1 MTIKNVK
8 FFDFKLSLCILIFP
22 LYILSANSAYA
33 QTEEEHIA
41 DLREE
46 IERLEEQASRL
57 RDGIAQE
64 QAEAKT
70 LQGEISKLNGQ
81 IKYLGNQISLTGNK
95 IKKTGIE
102 IGGVETHI
110 GTTQEKINSQKNSIS
125 QTILFL
131 NRQETEGLLTLLLK
145 NNNIS
150 DFLRQEQYANSLN
163 TNLLALIDDL
173 RDTKN
178 ELETQKSDLE
188 TKKSGLEALKREQ
201 NSQKISVGGTK
212 SEKDVLLKETKG
224 QEAAYQKMLEEVEL
238 KQSLFFTELKELETK
253 IIQGG
258 LYILHI
264 KAENLPKKG
273 TDLFRWPEDG
283 FITTQVYGCTK
294 FARCGSPRGRY
305 GGKIHNG
312 MDIKVGYGTPIKA
325 IGDGEIVANGKNDGW
340 GNWIAIKH
348 PPYNLVSVYAHMS
361 AFEFLRVG
369 TQVKAGEVVGYE
381 GSTGFS
387 TGSHVHLSIY
397 KEFFTYV
404 KETNGQLYFNYD
416 NTIDPR
422 DYLP

>member
-1 MTIKNVK
+1 MQSKNWNKILAVSLLTISY
-8 FFDFKLSLCILIFP
+8 LLL
-22 LYILSANSAYA
+22 ANISYA
-33 QTEEEHIA
+33 QTEDERMAE
-41 DLREE
+41 LRAE
-46 IERLEEQASRL
+46 IERLEQQAEQFRGS
-57 RDGIAQE
+57 IAQE

-70 LQGEISKLNGQ
+70 LQSEIAKLSSQ
-81 IKYLGNQISLTGNK
+81 IKYLGNQISLTGSK
-95 IKKTGIE
+95 ITKTSIE

-110 GTTQEKINSQKNSIS
+110 STTQEKINSQKNAIS

-163 TNLLALIDDL
+163 ANLLTLIDDF

-178 ELETQKSDLE
+178 ELEGQKSDLE
-188 TKKSGLEALKREQ
+188 AKKGDLETLKQ
-201 NSQKISVGGTK
+201 QQSSQKVSIGGTK
-212 SEKDVLLKETKG
+212 SEKDGLLKETKG
-224 QEAAYQKMLEEVEL
+224 QEAAYQKMLEEVEM
-238 KQSLFFTELKELETK
+238 KQSLFFTELKEIETK

-258 LYILHI
+258 LYILRI
-264 KAENLPKKG
+264 QAENLPKKG
-273 TDLFRWPEDG
+273 TDLFRWPEDNYH
-283 FITTQVYGCTK
+283 ITQVYGRTSY
-294 FARCGSPRGRY
+294 ARRGAY

-325 IGDGEIVANGKNDGW
+325 IGDGEIIANGKNDGW

-348 PPYNLVSVYAHMS
+348 PPYNLVSIYGHMS

-369 TQVKAGEVVGYE
+369 TQVKAGEIIGYE

-397 KEFFTYV
+397 KEFFTYINE
-404 KETNGQLYFNYD
+404 KNGQLYFNYD
-416 NTIDPR
+416 NTVDPR

>member
-1 MTIKNVK
+1 MRK
-8 FFDFKLSLCILIFP
+8 FIIFVLLITFYLLLSTVAF
-22 LYILSANSAYA
+22 A
-33 QTEEEHIA
+33 QTEEERIA
-41 DLREE
+41 ELRTE
-46 IERLEEQASRL
+46 IERLEHQAEQFRGS
-57 RDGIAQE
+57 IAQE

-70 LQGEISKLNGQ
+70 LQDEIAKLNGQ
-81 IKYLGNQISLTGNK
+81 IKYLESQISLTGTK
-95 IKKTGIE
+95 IKKTEIE

-110 GTTQEKINSQKNSIS
+110 SATQETINSQKNGIS

-150 DFLRQEQYANSLN
+150 DFLRQEHYANSLN
-163 TNLLALIDDL
+163 ANLLVLIDDL

-178 ELETQKSDLE
+178 ELEVQKSDLE
-188 TKKSGLEALKREQ
+188 AKKGDLESLKQ
-201 NSQKISVGGTK
+201 QQSSQKISIGGTK
-212 SEKDVLLKETKG
+212 SEKDGLLKETKG
-224 QEAAYQKMLEEVEL
+224 QEAAYQKMLEEVER

-264 KAENLPKKG
+264 QAENLPKKG
-273 TDLFRWPEDG
+273 TDLFQWPEDHYR
-283 FITTQVYGCTK
+283 TTQVYGMTK
-294 FARCGSPRGRY
+294 YARRGAY

-312 MDIKVGYGTPIKA
+312 VDISSGYGSPIKS
-325 IGDGEIVANGKNDGW
+325 IGDGEVIANGKNEGW
-340 GNWIAIKH
+340 GNWVAIKH
-348 PPYNLVSVYAHMS
+348 PPYNLVSIYGHMS
-361 AFEFLRVG
+361 AFEFVRVG
-369 TQVKAGEVVGYE
+369 TQVKAGEVIGYE

-397 KEFFTYV
+397 KEFFTYINE
-404 KETNGQLYFNYD
+404 KNGQLYFNYD

>member
-1 MTIKNVK
+1 MKSLK
-8 FFDFKLSLCILIFP
+8 FLIF
-22 LYILSANSAYA
+22 LLIFYFSFFTFHFAVA
-33 QTEEEHIA
+33 QTEDERMAE
-41 DLREE
+41 LRAE
-46 IERLEEQASRL
+46 IERLEQQAEQFR
-57 RDGIAQE
+57 GNIAQE

-70 LQGEISKLNGQ
+70 LQSEIAKLNSQ
-81 IKYLGNQISLTGNK
+81 IKYLGNQIFLTGSK
-95 IKKTGIE
+95 ITKTGIE

-110 GTTQEKINSQKNSIS
+110 STTQEKINYQKKAIS

-173 RDTKN
+173 RGTKKD
-178 ELETQKSDLE
+178 LEVKKSDLEAKKSDLE
-188 TKKSGLEALKREQ
+188 TLKQQQ

-212 SEKDVLLKETKG
+212 SEKDELLKETKG
-224 QEAAYQKMLEEVEL
+224 QEAAYQKMLEEVEM
-238 KQSLFFTELKELETK
+238 KQSLFFTELKELETR

-258 LYILHI
+258 LYILRI
-264 KAENLPKKG
+264 QAENLPKKG
-273 TDLFRWPEDG
+273 TDLFRWPEDNYR
-283 FITTQVYGCTK
+283 ITQSYGCTAY
-294 FARCGSPRGRY
+294 ARCRRASGPY

-325 IGDGEIVANGKNDGW
+325 IGDGEIIANGKNDGW

-348 PPYNLVSVYAHMS
+348 PPYNLVSIYAHMS

-369 TQVKAGEVVGYE
+369 TQVKAGEIIGYE

-387 TGSHVHLSIY
+387 TGSHLHLSIY
-397 KEFFTYV
+397 KEFFTYINE
-404 KETNGQLYFNYD
+404 KNGQLYFNYD

-422 DYLP
+422 DYLY